1 MNRYLIIKMNNN
13 VNMNLYMTNTTES
26 DLGQD
31 EELYMKNTK
40 LSQEL
45 TAIQHAMHEKEKEL
59 AETNRKIEDIQI
71 ELEHQKEL
79 NKNQENLIEFYKK
92 QENANKG
99 EEEIK
104 ALKEKLTAI
113 EEEKKEMTKEMDDL
127 KEINENMLN
136 MLTTKE
142 LENEQLLKQV
152 ESYKKDKKNDTDN
165 NEEKDTSE
173 NKSQEDDNQSV
184 HEHFNT
190 EETEMMKE
198 VYKDLQDEYDNY
210 KKESEE
216 KIKALTDQLE
226 DIESLKAHIDELE
239 NTNSKLKEELNYQ
252 IDQGASNKNEEQDNS
267 QNKVLLNEIEH
278 LQSVIRSLQDSKEQL
293 LMNSK
298 EEKSFIVSERKEIEN
313 MYNTVNEQKIALEI
327 QLNDIKSNIN
337 KEISA
342 KEAQFKQE
350 LSNKEKEISLLKSTI
365 DKVNKE
371 KDDLIS
377 KKDKLD
383 SLSQKYCQM
392 VTDTKNKYENDKS
405 ILERKVKELQMKNDI
420 EKKTLDDKVKELTS
434 KIEEMTNELNTKNKE
449 NTTLRRQSKLGLSL
463 GTLLQDG
470 NDQNEID
477 ELNSTITKLKGE
489 INEMQ
494 RYKAEHEF
502 LSNNIASLNKQIE
515 TIKSQREKDKVFYMN
530 EVKVAN
536 DEAVSAKCELA
547 AITYEKDNE
556 ILKLKKYVKRFQ
568 EKLTKLGFQILSKR
582 K

>member
-1 MNRYLIIKMNNN
+1 MNNN

-173 NKSQEDDNQSV
+173 NKSQEEDNQSV

-405 ILERKVKELQMKNDI
+405 ILERKMKELQMKNDI

>member
-113 EEEKKEMTKEMDDL
+113 EEEKKEMIKEMDDL

-252 IDQGASNKNEEQDNS
+252 IDQGANSKNEEQDNS

>member
-1 MNRYLIIKMNNN
+1 
-13 VNMNLYMTNTTES
+13 MNLYMTNTTES

-31 EELYMKNTK
+31 EELYIKNTK

-45 TAIQHAMHEKEKEL
+45 TAIQQAMHEKEKEL

-92 QENANKG
+92 QETANKG

-104 ALKEKLTAI
+104 ALKEKLAAI

-127 KEINENMLN
+127 KEVNENMLN

-152 ESYKKDKKNDTDN
+152 ESYKKNKKNDS

-173 NKSQEDDNQSV
+173 NNENKSQEDDDNQSV

-210 KKESEE
+210 KKESED
-216 KIKALTDQLE
+216 KIKSLTEQLD

-252 IDQGASNKNEEQDNS
+252 IEQGANSNNDEQDNS

-298 EEKSFIVSERKEIEN
+298 EEKSYIVSERKEIEN

-392 VTDTKNKYENDKS
+392 VTDTKNKYENEKS
-405 ILERKVKELQMKNDI
+405 ILERKEKELQMKNDI
-420 EKKTLDDKVKELTS
+420 EKKTLDDKVKELTI

-477 ELNSTITKLKGE
+477 DLNNTTTKLKGE

-502 LSNNIASLNKQIE
+502 LSNNITSLKKQIE

-536 DEAVSAKCELA
+536 DEAVNAKCELA

-568 EKLTKLGFQILSKR
+568 EKLTKLGFQILTKR

>member
-1 MNRYLIIKMNNN
+1 MNN

-31 EELYMKNTK
+31 EELYIKNTK

-45 TAIQHAMHEKEKEL
+45 TAIQQAMHEKEKEL

-92 QENANKG
+92 QETANKG

-104 ALKEKLTAI
+104 ALKEKLAAI

-127 KEINENMLN
+127 KEVNENMLN

-152 ESYKKDKKNDTDN
+152 ESYKKNKKNDS

-173 NKSQEDDNQSV
+173 NNENKSQEDDDNQSV

-216 KIKALTDQLE
+216 KIKSLTEQLD

-252 IDQGASNKNEEQDNS
+252 IEQGANSNNDEQDNS

-298 EEKSFIVSERKEIEN
+298 EEKSYIVSERKEIEN

-392 VTDTKNKYENDKS
+392 VTDTKNKYENEKS

-420 EKKTLDDKVKELTS
+420 EKKTLDDKVKELTI

-477 ELNSTITKLKGE
+477 DLNNTTTKLKGE

-502 LSNNIASLNKQIE
+502 LCNNITSLNKQIE
-515 TIKSQREKDKVFYMN
+515 AIKLQREKDKVFYMN

-536 DEAVSAKCELA
+536 DEAVNAKCELA

-568 EKLTKLGFQILSKR
+568 EKLTKLGFQILTKR

>member
-1 MNRYLIIKMNNN
+1 MNNN

-31 EELYMKNTK
+31 EEIYMKNTK

-216 KIKALTDQLE
+216 KIKALTEQLE

>member
-1 MNRYLIIKMNNN
+1 MNNN

-152 ESYKKDKKNDTDN
+152 ESYKKNKKNDTDK

-405 ILERKVKELQMKNDI
+405 ILERKMKELQMKNDI

>member
-1 MNRYLIIKMNNN
+1 MNN

-31 EELYMKNTK
+31 EELYIKNTK

-45 TAIQHAMHEKEKEL
+45 TAIQQAMHEKEKEL

-92 QENANKG
+92 QETANKG

-104 ALKEKLTAI
+104 ALKEKLAAI

-152 ESYKKDKKNDTDN
+152 ESYKKNKKSDS

-173 NKSQEDDNQSV
+173 NNENKSQEDDDNQSV

-216 KIKALTDQLE
+216 KIKSLTEQLD

-252 IDQGASNKNEEQDNS
+252 IEQGANSNNDEQDNS

-298 EEKSFIVSERKEIEN
+298 EEKSYIVSERKEIEN

-392 VTDTKNKYENDKS
+392 VTDTKNKYENEKS

-420 EKKTLDDKVKELTS
+420 EKKTLDDKVKELTI

-477 ELNSTITKLKGE
+477 DLNNTTTKLKGE

-494 RYKAEHEF
+494 RYKAENEF
-502 LSNNIASLNKQIE
+502 LSNNIISLNKQIE
-515 TIKSQREKDKVFYMN
+515 AIKSQREKDKVFYMN

-536 DEAVSAKCELA
+536 DEAVNAKCELA

-568 EKLTKLGFQILSKR
+568 EKLTKLGFQILTKR

>member
-1 MNRYLIIKMNNN
+1 MNN

-31 EELYMKNTK
+31 EELYIKNTK

-45 TAIQHAMHEKEKEL
+45 TAIQQAMHEKEKEL

-92 QENANKG
+92 QETANKG

-104 ALKEKLTAI
+104 ALKEKLAAI

-127 KEINENMLN
+127 KEVNENMLN

-152 ESYKKDKKNDTDN
+152 ESYKKNKKNDS

-173 NKSQEDDNQSV
+173 NNENKSQEDDDNQSV

-216 KIKALTDQLE
+216 KIKSLTEQLD

-252 IDQGASNKNEEQDNS
+252 IEQGANSNNDEQDNS

-298 EEKSFIVSERKEIEN
+298 EEKSYIVSERKEIEN

-392 VTDTKNKYENDKS
+392 VTDTKNKYENEKS

-420 EKKTLDDKVKELTS
+420 EKKTLDDKVKELTI

-477 ELNSTITKLKGE
+477 DLNNTTTKLKGE

-494 RYKAEHEF
+494 RYKAENEF
-502 LSNNIASLNKQIE
+502 LSNNIISLNKQIE
-515 TIKSQREKDKVFYMN
+515 AIKSQREKDKVFYMN

-536 DEAVSAKCELA
+536 DEAVNAKCELA

-568 EKLTKLGFQILSKR
+568 EKLTKLGFQILTKR

>member
-1 MNRYLIIKMNNN
+1 MNNN

-92 QENANKG
+92 QENVNKG

-449 NTTLRRQSKLGLSL
+449 NSTLRRQSKLGLSL

>member
-1 MNRYLIIKMNNN
+1 MNN

-31 EELYMKNTK
+31 EELYIKNTK

-45 TAIQHAMHEKEKEL
+45 TAIQQAMHEKEKEL

-92 QENANKG
+92 QETANKG

-104 ALKEKLTAI
+104 ALKEKLAAI

-152 ESYKKDKKNDTDN
+152 ESYKKNKKSDS

-173 NKSQEDDNQSV
+173 NNENKSQEDDDNQSV

-216 KIKALTDQLE
+216 KIKSLTEQLD

-252 IDQGASNKNEEQDNS
+252 IEQGANSNNDEQDNS

-298 EEKSFIVSERKEIEN
+298 EEKSYIVSERKEIEN

-392 VTDTKNKYENDKS
+392 VTDTKNKYENEKS

-420 EKKTLDDKVKELTS
+420 EKKTLDDKVKELTI

-477 ELNSTITKLKGE
+477 DLNNTTTKLKGE

-494 RYKAEHEF
+494 RYKAENEF
-502 LSNNIASLNKQIE
+502 LSNNITSLNKQIE
-515 TIKSQREKDKVFYMN
+515 AIKSQREKDKVFYMN

-536 DEAVSAKCELA
+536 DEAVNAKCELA

-568 EKLTKLGFQILSKR
+568 EKLTKLGFQILTKR

>member
-1 MNRYLIIKMNNN
+1 MNN

-31 EELYMKNTK
+31 EELYIKNTK

-45 TAIQHAMHEKEKEL
+45 TAIQQAMHEKEKEL

-92 QENANKG
+92 QETANKG

-104 ALKEKLTAI
+104 ALKEKLAAI

-127 KEINENMLN
+127 KEVNENMLN

-152 ESYKKDKKNDTDN
+152 ESYKKNKKNDS

-173 NKSQEDDNQSV
+173 NNENKSQEDDDNQSV

-216 KIKALTDQLE
+216 KIKSLTEQLD

-252 IDQGASNKNEEQDNS
+252 IEQGANSNNDEQDNS

-298 EEKSFIVSERKEIEN
+298 EEKSYIVSERKEIEN

-392 VTDTKNKYENDKS
+392 VTDTKNKYENEKS

-420 EKKTLDDKVKELTS
+420 EKKTLDDKVKELTI

-477 ELNSTITKLKGE
+477 DLNNTTTKLKGE

-494 RYKAEHEF
+494 RYKAENEF
-502 LSNNIASLNKQIE
+502 LSNNIISLNKQIE
-515 TIKSQREKDKVFYMN
+515 AIKSQREKDKVFYMN

-536 DEAVSAKCELA
+536 DEAVNAKCELA

-556 ILKLKKYVKRFQ
+556 ILILKKYVKRFQ
-568 EKLTKLGFQILSKR
+568 EKLTKLGFQILTKR

>member
-1 MNRYLIIKMNNN
+1 MNN

-31 EELYMKNTK
+31 EELYIKNTK

-45 TAIQHAMHEKEKEL
+45 TAIQQAMHEKEKEL

-92 QENANKG
+92 QETANKG

-104 ALKEKLTAI
+104 ALKEKLAAI

-127 KEINENMLN
+127 KEVNENMLN

-152 ESYKKDKKNDTDN
+152 ESYKKNKKNDS

-173 NKSQEDDNQSV
+173 NNENKSQEDDDNQSV

-216 KIKALTDQLE
+216 KIKSLTEQLD

-252 IDQGASNKNEEQDNS
+252 IEQGANSNNDEQDNS

-298 EEKSFIVSERKEIEN
+298 EEKSYIVSERKEIEN

-392 VTDTKNKYENDKS
+392 VTDTKNKYENEKS

-420 EKKTLDDKVKELTS
+420 EKKTLDDKVKELTI

-477 ELNSTITKLKGE
+477 DLNNTTSKLKGE

-494 RYKAEHEF
+494 RYKAENEF
-502 LSNNIASLNKQIE
+502 LSNNIKSLKKQIE

-536 DEAVSAKCELA
+536 DEAVNAKCELA

-568 EKLTKLGFQILSKR
+568 EKLTKLGFQILTKR

>member
-1 MNRYLIIKMNNN
+1 MNN

-31 EELYMKNTK
+31 EELYIKNTK

-45 TAIQHAMHEKEKEL
+45 TAIQQAMHEKEKEL

-92 QENANKG
+92 QETANKG

-104 ALKEKLTAI
+104 ALKEKLAAI

-152 ESYKKDKKNDTDN
+152 ESYKKNKKNDS

-173 NKSQEDDNQSV
+173 NNENKSQEDDDNQSV

-210 KKESEE
+210 KKESED
-216 KIKALTDQLE
+216 KIKSLTEQLD

-252 IDQGASNKNEEQDNS
+252 IEQGANSNNDEQDNS

-298 EEKSFIVSERKEIEN
+298 EEKSYIVSERKEIEN

-392 VTDTKNKYENDKS
+392 VTDTKNKYENEKS

-420 EKKTLDDKVKELTS
+420 EKKTLDDKVKELTI

-477 ELNSTITKLKGE
+477 DLNNTTTKLKGE

-494 RYKAEHEF
+494 RYKAENEF
-502 LSNNIASLNKQIE
+502 LSNNIKSLNKQIE

-536 DEAVSAKCELA
+536 DEAVNAKCELA

-568 EKLTKLGFQILSKR
+568 EKLTKLGFQILTKR

>member
-1 MNRYLIIKMNNN
+1 MNN

-31 EELYMKNTK
+31 EELYIKNTK

-45 TAIQHAMHEKEKEL
+45 TAIQQAMHEKEKEL

-92 QENANKG
+92 QETANKG

-104 ALKEKLTAI
+104 ALKEKLAAI
-113 EEEKKEMTKEMDDL
+113 EEEKKEMTKEMDEM

-152 ESYKKDKKNDTDN
+152 ESYKKNKKNDS

-173 NKSQEDDNQSV
+173 NNENKSQEDDDNQSV

-216 KIKALTDQLE
+216 KIKSLTEQLD

-252 IDQGASNKNEEQDNS
+252 IEQGANSNNDEQDNS

-298 EEKSFIVSERKEIEN
+298 EEKSYIVSERKEIEN

-392 VTDTKNKYENDKS
+392 VTDTKNKYENEKS

-420 EKKTLDDKVKELTS
+420 EKKTLDDKVKELTI

-477 ELNSTITKLKGE
+477 DLNNTTTKLKGE

-494 RYKAEHEF
+494 RYKAENEF
-502 LSNNIASLNKQIE
+502 LSNNITSLNKQIE
-515 TIKSQREKDKVFYMN
+515 AIKSQREKDKVFYMN
-530 EVKVAN
+530 EVKIAN
-536 DEAVSAKCELA
+536 DEAVNAKCELA

-568 EKLTKLGFQILSKR
+568 EKLTKLGFQILTKR